1 MQSFTATSPAG
12 CGISRNQGGGLVAQ
26 KDETA
31 IQNAIRAEL
40 SKAGIVRRNNVGTF
54 FTAYGNPIVIG
65 LPGEADLTLFC
76 RGGHTVFI
84 EIKTPTGRQSAKQK
98 HFQMLVESLGFRY
111 IIMRSVED
119 AHRFIEEVDN
129 E

>member
-1 MQSFTATSPAG
+1 M
-12 CGISRNQGGGLVAQ
+12 AQ
-26 KDETA
+26 KKETKL
-31 IQNAIRAEL
+31 QNDIRSEL

-119 AHRFIEEVDN
+119 ARRLIEEVDN